1 MSLFTSFNA
10 GVSGLQSSQAGL
22 NTTAHNL
29 ANTKTQGYTRQQNIN
44 KDTYYQ
50 TIKTTTNSTL
60 QVGYGTTIATIR
72 QIRNEFLDKE
82 YRKEVSRQTFYE
94 VQYNTATEIEDIL
107 GETEGV
113 EFNDVLSDIWQTV
126 QDLSTNPESITNR
139 KLFITQAESFL
150 EKAQNV
156 YSALK
161 SYQVNLNSQIES
173 QVTSINKIAD
183 QIAELNTKISAAE
196 ASGLENANDYRDARN
211 LLLDQLAEYT
221 NYDYYEDSTGQVNVR
236 INNAPL
242 VDESRS
248 YHMACKNIKNQK
260 YDEATNTNTF
270 YLIKTD
276 CDTATQQKLAEIEL
290 QGGETCGMAAW
301 DDMVELYCFEN
312 MDKDNPTEW
321 CYIVDTST
329 GSVERLPVEEE
340 FYPAWYDDA
349 ALYELDY
356 ASGKRII
363 RRDRTTNEV
372 SYINLPEQ
380 TINVYGAGDKWVIH
394 RIVSPSPLPSNVDGD
409 EYNAVFQNSEYEY
422 DLFDAATGEMKKL
435 YSYPTSE
442 DFYWYRGQ
450 RDGTLYF
457 DLDGEDGY
465 PTGVD
470 KLENGEMV
478 QVLARDD
485 PYTSEQMLENEQGEL
500 QWIVLDEGESVQV
513 YDLNDGQSYRPAFVN
528 ESSQYASTGYP
539 EMLLPGGQVFVT
551 HGSMDAP
558 DFLDKI
564 AYATQDRAAYLSGST
579 DYTPVTMYTGK

>member
-1 MSLFTSFNA
+1 M
-10 GVSGLQSSQAGL
+10 
-22 NTTAHNL
+22 
-29 ANTKTQGYTRQQNIN
+29 
-44 KDTYYQ
+44 
-50 TIKTTTNSTL
+50 
-60 QVGYGTTIATIR
+60 
-72 QIRNEFLDKE
+72 
-82 YRKEVSRQTFYE
+82 
-94 VQYNTATEIEDIL
+94 
-107 GETEGV
+107 
-113 EFNDVLSDIWQTV
+113 
-126 QDLSTNPESITNR
+126 
-139 KLFITQAESFL
+139 
-150 EKAQNV
+150 
-156 YSALK
+156 
-161 SYQVNLNSQIES
+161 
-173 QVTSINKIAD
+173 
-183 QIAELNTKISAAE
+183 
-196 ASGLENANDYRDARN
+196 
-211 LLLDQLAEYT
+211 
-221 NYDYYEDSTGQVNVR
+221 
-236 INNAPL
+236 
-242 VDESRS
+242 
-248 YHMACKNIKNQK
+248 NQK
-260 YDEATNTNTF
+260 YDEATNTDTF

-301 DDMVELYCFEN
+301 DDIVELYCFEN

-349 ALYELDY
+349 ALYEMDY

-457 DLDGEDGY
+457 GQGY

-478 QVLARDD
+478 QVLALDD

-539 EMLLPGGQVFVT
+539 EMLLPGGKVFVT

>member
-1 MSLFTSFNA
+1 MYA
-10 GVSGLQSSQAGL
+10 GKLRG
-22 NTTAHNL
+22 TA
-29 ANTKTQGYTRQQNIN
+29 YT
-44 KDTYYQ
+44 
-50 TIKTTTNSTL
+50 L
-60 QVGYGTTIATIR
+60 
-72 QIRNEFLDKE
+72 
-82 YRKEVSRQTFYE
+82 
-94 VQYNTATEIEDIL
+94 
-107 GETEGV
+107 
-113 EFNDVLSDIWQTV
+113 
-126 QDLSTNPESITNR
+126 
-139 KLFITQAESFL
+139 
-150 EKAQNV
+150 
-156 YSALK
+156 
-161 SYQVNLNSQIES
+161 
-173 QVTSINKIAD
+173 
-183 QIAELNTKISAAE
+183 
-196 ASGLENANDYRDARN
+196 
-211 LLLDQLAEYT
+211 YT
-221 NYDYYEDSTGQVNVR
+221 NTG
-236 INNAPL
+236 L
-242 VDESRS
+242 YS
-248 YHMACKNIKNQK
+248 MNQK
-260 YDEATNTNTF
+260 YDEATNTDTF

-290 QGGETCGMAAW
+290 QGGEACGMAAW
-301 DDMVELYCFEN
+301 DDIVELYCFEN

-349 ALYELDY
+349 ALYEMDY

-457 DLDGEDGY
+457 DLYGEDGY
-465 PTGVD
+465 PTGVG

-558 DFLDKI
+558 DFWDKI